1 MGATR
6 KKIGEILLRSRRV
19 APEALQRA
27 LEEQAKNPQKRIGA
41 ILVELGFLTDRQ
53 LTEALGLQFMLPV
66 VKVSDYMANIAAQNE
81 CPRELMEKFNVF
93 PLEFQEHGSVL
104 LIAISDPLDVATQ
117 DMLRTKLPV
126 PLRFALAPAQEIRE
140 ALMVGRAPEMQR
152 SPAVGA
158 SQGSV
163 HASLGPAPGQ
173 QGVGPMPQR
182 GTEAGQDTGSAI
194 VPSAAALQTKQPR
207 LGDVLIQAG
216 AITKEQ
222 LAQALQLQKAS
233 GKRLGEIFISEGIIS
248 DTRLA
253 EALSTQLK
261 LPLFTLTRY
270 RPMPEAIRLVPRAVA
285 ERLSLIP
292 LSIME
297 DDLLLVAMSNPLD
310 LLGQDEVRMLTGRNL
325 KVGIATA
332 SDINQNLDRLY
343 NLQNN
348 LEEAIEEVDTDL
360 GQNLELDFD
369 ASSDEAPVI
378 QLVSNLLQ
386 QAVREGAS
394 DIHVEVYEKM
404 ARVRFRVDGQLY
416 SAFDY
421 PVALHPSVSARLKI
435 MSGMD
440 IAEKRKPQDGRI
452 LIRVDGRRIDLRVS
466 VLPTMNGEKVVLRI
480 LDQES
485 SSVGL
490 DRLGLEADD
499 MEKID
504 LFCNMPWGIMLVT
517 GPTGSGKS
525 TTLYSMLQ
533 RINQPD
539 VNIITVEDP
548 VEFSVA
554 GINQVHVNEKAGLT
568 FESALRSILRQ
579 DPDKVMVG
587 EIRDQKTAQIAIRA
601 ALTGH
606 FVLSTLHT
614 NDAPSAATRMIDM
627 GVPPF
632 LVSASLSGVIAQ
644 RLVRRLCP
652 ICREEYE
659 LNENMCET
667 LNVPV
672 GTHAFRPRGCNE
684 CRNGYKGRRGI
695 YEIMVVDDDL
705 RRMILEGVSNIQLRA
720 EAIKRGMKTLR
731 QSGIN
736 NALAGMASAP
746 TSYLPETFSNYHKA
760 SMVYGYDQEKA
771 KGLIAESGITPG
783 DITLRTTDNDQV
795 VAMSTQVKNDLDA
808 LGFNVTIQ
816 TDTSAATYAA
826 IDGGEAYDLLLAP
839 GDPSC
844 FGADLLLNW
853 WYGDNIWMKTRCPW
867 SGSDEWKELT
877 STMAQALEQSG
888 DEQQKTWNKCF
899 DLLSENV
906 PLYPVLQVK
915 TSTGSW
921 SETANG
927 EGVKVSGFSGIGTTG
942 VSLTD
947 VVTAK

>member
-27 LEEQAKNPQKRIGA
+27 LDEQTKNPQKRIGA
-41 ILVELGFLTDRQ
+41 ILVELGLLTDRQ

-140 ALMVGRAPEMQR
+140 ALMAGRAPEMQR
-152 SPAVGA
+152 SPAAGA
-158 SQGSV
+158 PQGGVQAPLGSSQ
-163 HASLGPAPGQ
+163 GQ
-173 QGVGPMPQR
+173 QGVGSMPQ
-182 GTEAGQDTGSAI
+182 GGPAAGQDVGSAI

-253 EALSTQLK
+253 EALSTQLR
-261 LPLFTLTRY
+261 LPLFSLTRY
-270 RPMPEAIRLVPRAVA
+270 HPMPEAIKMVPRAVA
-285 ERLSLIP
+285 ERLNLIP
-292 LSIME
+292 LTIV
-297 DDLLLVAMSNPLD
+297 DDGLLLVTMSNPLD
-310 LLGQDEVRMLTGRNL
+310 LLAQDEIRMLTGRNL
-325 KVGIATA
+325 KIGISTHEEIAK
-332 SDINQNLDRLY
+332 NLDRLY

-348 LEEAIEEVDTDL
+348 LEEAIVEIDPDTEV
-360 GQNLELDFD
+360 NKELDVA
-369 ASSDEAPVI
+369 ASVEDAPVI
-378 QLVSNLLQ
+378 QLVGNLLQ

-394 DIHVEVYEKM
+394 DIHVEAYEKS

-416 SAFDY
+416 TAFEY
-421 PVALHPSVSARLKI
+421 PVSLHPSVTSRIKI

-440 IAEKRKPQDGRI
+440 IAERRKPQDGRI
-452 LIRVDGRRIDLRVS
+452 LIRVDGRRIDLRAS
-466 VLPTMNGEKVVLRI
+466 ILPTMNGEKAVLRI

-485 SSVGL
+485 SNVGL
-490 DRLGLEADD
+490 DRLGLEPDD
-499 MEKID
+499 MEKIKM
-504 LFCNMPWGIMLVT
+504 FCEMPWGIMLVT

-554 GINQVHVNEKAGLT
+554 GINQVFVNEKAGLT

-614 NDAPSAATRMIDM
+614 NDAPSAATRMVDM
-627 GVPPF
+627 GVAAF

-652 ICREEYE
+652 LCREEYE
-659 LNENMCET
+659 LAPKTCEE
-667 LNVPV
+667 LHVPV
-672 GTHAFRPRGCNE
+672 GTHAFRARGCNE

-695 YEIMVVDDDL
+695 YEIMVLDDDL
-705 RRMILEGVSNIQLRA
+705 RRMVLEGASNLDLRKA
-720 EAIKRGMKTLR
+720 AIEKGMKTLR

-736 NALAGMASAP
+736 AALAGF
-746 TSYLPETFSNYHKA
+746 TSLEE
-760 SMVYGYDQEKA
+760 V
-771 KGLIAESGITPG
+771 
-783 DITLRTTDNDQV
+783 
-795 VAMSTQVKNDLDA
+795 
-808 LGFNVTIQ
+808 
-816 TDTSAATYAA
+816 
-826 IDGGEAYDLLLAP
+826 
-839 GDPSC
+839 
-844 FGADLLLNW
+844 
-853 WYGDNIWMKTRCPW
+853 
-867 SGSDEWKELT
+867 LT
-877 STMAQALEQSG
+877 STL
-888 DEQQKTWNKCF
+888 
-899 DLLSENV
+899 
-906 PLYPVLQVK
+906 
-915 TSTGSW
+915 
-921 SETANG
+921 
-927 EGVKVSGFSGIGTTG
+927 
-942 VSLTD
+942 
-947 VVTAK
+947 

>member
-93 PLEFQEHGSVL
+93 PLEFQERGSVL
-104 LIAISDPLDVATQ
+104 LIAIADPLDVATQ
-117 DMLRTKLPV
+117 DMLRTKLPI

-140 ALMVGRAPEMQR
+140 ALMEGRMPGAAAVPGMQR
-152 SPAVGA
+152 GPVAGA
-158 SQGSV
+158 PLGGVQV
-163 HASLGPAPGQ
+163 PLGPIPGQ
-173 QGVGPMPQR
+173 QGVGPAPQ
-182 GTEAGQDTGSAI
+182 GEPEVGQSMNSAI
-194 VPSAAALQTKQPR
+194 VPSVAALQMKQPR

-222 LAQALQLQKAS
+222 LAQALQLQKTT

-253 EALSTQLK
+253 EALSTQLR
-261 LPLFTLTRY
+261 LPLFSLTRY
-270 RPMPEAIRLVPRAVA
+270 HPMPEAIKMVPRAVA

-292 LSIME
+292 LTIV
-297 DDLLLVAMSNPLD
+297 DDGLLLITMSNPLD
-310 LLGQDEVRMLTGRNL
+310 LLAQDEIRMLTGRNL
-325 KVGIATA
+325 KIGISTHEEIAK
-332 SDINQNLDRLY
+332 NLDRLY

-348 LEEAIEEVDTDL
+348 LEEAIVEIDPDTEI
-360 GQNLELDFD
+360 NKELDVT
-369 ASSDEAPVI
+369 ASTEDAPVI
-378 QLVSNLLQ
+378 QLVGNLLQ

-394 DIHVEVYEKM
+394 DIHVEAYEKS

-416 SAFDY
+416 TAFEY
-421 PVALHPSVSARLKI
+421 PVSLHPSVASRIKI

-440 IAEKRKPQDGRI
+440 IAERRKPQDGRI
-452 LIRVDGRRIDLRVS
+452 LIRVDGRRIDLRAS
-466 VLPTMNGEKVVLRI
+466 ILPTMNGEKAVLRI

-485 SSVGL
+485 SNVGL
-490 DRLGLEADD
+490 DRLGLEPDD
-499 MEKID
+499 MEKIQM
-504 LFCNMPWGIMLVT
+504 FCEMPWGIMLVT

-554 GINQVHVNEKAGLT
+554 GINQVFVNEKAGLT

-614 NDAPSAATRMIDM
+614 NDAPSAATRMVDM
-627 GVPPF
+627 GVAAF

-652 ICREEYE
+652 LCREEYE
-659 LNENMCET
+659 LAPKTCEE
-667 LNVPV
+667 LRVPV
-672 GTHAFRPRGCNE
+672 GTRAFRARGCNE

-695 YEIMVVDDDL
+695 YEIMVLDDDL
-705 RRMILEGVSNIQLRA
+705 RRMVLEGASNLDLRNA
-720 EAIKRGMKTLR
+720 AIEKGMKTLR

-736 NALAGMASAP
+736 AALAGF
-746 TSYLPETFSNYHKA
+746 TSLEE
-760 SMVYGYDQEKA
+760 V
-771 KGLIAESGITPG
+771 
-783 DITLRTTDNDQV
+783 
-795 VAMSTQVKNDLDA
+795 
-808 LGFNVTIQ
+808 
-816 TDTSAATYAA
+816 
-826 IDGGEAYDLLLAP
+826 
-839 GDPSC
+839 
-844 FGADLLLNW
+844 
-853 WYGDNIWMKTRCPW
+853 
-867 SGSDEWKELT
+867 LT
-877 STMAQALEQSG
+877 STL
-888 DEQQKTWNKCF
+888 
-899 DLLSENV
+899 
-906 PLYPVLQVK
+906 
-915 TSTGSW
+915 
-921 SETANG
+921 
-927 EGVKVSGFSGIGTTG
+927 
-942 VSLTD
+942 
-947 VVTAK
+947 